1 MDEANKE
8 DVKRASLSNSTVTIR
23 PRLIYGLR
31 SDVIGN
37 IHFNLTKEVIYPVE
51 GVLAFHDYVQN
62 KQRFLRWV
70 LHVL

>member
-1 MDEANKE
+1 MD
-8 DVKRASLSNSTVTIR
+8 DLKRTSMSNSTVTIR

-51 GVLAFHDYVQN
+51 ESL
-62 KQRFLRWV
+62 RFMIMCRTNRGF
-70 LHVL
+70 